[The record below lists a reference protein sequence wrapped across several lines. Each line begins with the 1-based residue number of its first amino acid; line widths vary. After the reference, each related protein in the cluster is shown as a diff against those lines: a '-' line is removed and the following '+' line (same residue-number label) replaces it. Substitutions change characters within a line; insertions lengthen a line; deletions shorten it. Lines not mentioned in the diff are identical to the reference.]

1 MIEEQVV
8 INWIIA
14 RILLLPLVC
23 LYFILPLAAAA
34 GKKGDQ
40 EEESKTIQTSGIDYF
55 PDKTK
60 IHYAEGFN
68 VEYHHNYK
76 VVTVHEPWPHASA
89 SLRYLLVQNGTQ
101 RPEGYDDVIVVNIP
115 VERVVTLSTTYLAYM
130 DMLGVT
136 DRIIG
141 HDDFKYV
148 CTPSV
153 RHMID
158 EGEITEVGEGS
169 RVNVEFVIELEP
181 DLIMT
186 FHTGNEQDAYPKLI
200 EAGLPVVINAEF
212 LEKQPLAMAEWIKFI
227 ALFFNKEKE
236 AEELFGKIAYEYGK
250 LRDRVTSL
258 ERQPT
263 VLLGAPFQGT
273 WWMAGGKSYSAR
285 LIDHAGAEYLWDDND
300 DAGAIPLDIESVY
313 ARAADADF
321 WINTGTWTRRE
332 DALEHDIR
340 FTEFRAYREG
350 TMYNNN
356 RRTNG
361 YGGNDFWES
370 GRANPHI
377 VLADLVA
384 IFHPELLPN
393 HDFVYYQNLK

>member
-1 MIEEQVV
+1 MIDRGITQ
-8 INWIIA
+8 
-14 RILLLPLVC
+14 ILFLSLIC
-23 LYFILPLAAAA
+23 LHLILPATAAA
-34 GKKGDQ
+34 GKRTELEKEAGPV
-40 EEESKTIQTSGIDYF
+40 ETSRIDYF
-55 PDKTK
+55 PDKTV
-60 IHYAEGFN
+60 IQYAEGFS
-68 VEYHHNYK
+68 VEYHQSYK
-76 VVTVHEPWPHASA
+76 VVIVHKPWPQASV
-89 SLRYLLVQNGTQ
+89 SLRYLLVQKGTPRPNGYEDSIT
-101 RPEGYDDVIVVNIP
+101 VNIP
-115 VERVVTLSTTYLAYM
+115 VTRIVTLSTTYLAYM

-153 RHMID
+153 REMID
-158 EGEITEVGEGS
+158 EGRVREVGEGS
-169 RVNVEFVIELEP
+169 RINVEIVIEMGP

-200 EAGLPVVINAEF
+200 EAGLPVIINAEF

-227 ALFFNKEKE
+227 ALFFNKEGE
-236 AEELFGKIAYEYGK
+236 AEELFRDITYQYNE
-250 LRDRVTSL
+250 LRGQVSSL
-258 ERQPT
+258 EQRPT

-285 LIDHAGAEYLWDDND
+285 LVEHAGAEYLWKDND
-300 DAGAIPLDIESVY
+300 DTGAIPLDIESVY

-321 WINTGTWTRRE
+321 WLNTGTWSKKD
-332 DALEHDIR
+332 DALEHDSR

-350 TMYNNN
+350 NMYNNN

-370 GRANPHI
+370 GRANPHK

-384 IFHPELLPN
+384 IFHPELLPD
-393 HDFVYYQNLK
+393 HDFVYYRNLK